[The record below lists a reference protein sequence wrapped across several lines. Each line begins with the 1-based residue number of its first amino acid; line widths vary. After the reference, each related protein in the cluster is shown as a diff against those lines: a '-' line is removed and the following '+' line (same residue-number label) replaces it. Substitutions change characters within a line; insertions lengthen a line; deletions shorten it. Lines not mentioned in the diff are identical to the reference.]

1 MTNHRNNGVG
11 TKNLLAII
19 DLLNQHNA
27 AQLHF
32 NIAEVP
38 APETGTKVSISIP
51 KQYNYAL

>member
-32 NIAEVP
+32 NIADVP
-38 APETGTKVSISIP
+38 APDTGTKVSISIP